1 MLIERKILVRKCCL
15 FINRKEMEKKITK
28 KQNGAKKIYIK
39 TYLQDR
45 PRSNILTLQYDYAYN

>member
-1 MLIERKILVRKCCL
+1 MAR
-15 FINRKEMEKKITK
+15 
-28 KQNGAKKIYIK
+28 KKIYIK

>member
-39 TYLQDR
+39 TYLQTKTY
-45 PRSNILTLQYDYAYN
+45 L

>member
-1 MLIERKILVRKCCL
+1 MYENVAYLL
-15 FINRKEMEKKITK
+15 NRKEMEKKITK
-28 KQNGAKKIYIK
+28 KQNGAKEIYIK